1 MCFFVI
7 CGYVHRASLA
17 GIYCC
22 AKEGMMFGDNW
33 YLFLL
38 IVMLAFFADGN
49 ISDREATVML
59 AILFALT
66 LTNNLSSDATTTGC
80 FCNK

>member
-1 MCFFVI
+1 
-7 CGYVHRASLA
+7 
-17 GIYCC
+17 
-22 AKEGMMFGDNW
+22 MFEDNW

-49 ISDREATVML
+49 VSQREAAVML
-59 AILFALT
+59 AILFALS
-66 LTNNLSSDATTTGC
+66 LTNDASNSSGTTTSGC

>member
-1 MCFFVI
+1 
-7 CGYVHRASLA
+7 
-17 GIYCC
+17 
-22 AKEGMMFGDNW
+22 MFDDNW

-38 IVMLAFFADGN
+38 IVMLAFFADGS
-49 ISDREATVML
+49 ISNREATVML

-66 LTNNLSSDATTTGC
+66 LTNSSEEPASASGC